1 MFELNKEDKA
11 LDDIF
16 HGEKK
21 PMHPDTL
28 HITLGGAE
36 KPKTKPVAKKES
48 KDAPKEEKPVTAQWE
63 PVKPTPNYMEKLKTM
78 VKDTGMFAVLSM
90 ILFWWQQSGRLE
102 ETTAWWALLVCVGL
116 MFFSIGRTCSGAV
129 K

>member
-11 LDDIF
+11 LDDMF

-36 KPKTKPVAKKES
+36 KPTTKPVAKKES
-48 KDAPKEEKPVTAQWE
+48 KETPKEEKPVKTLWE
-63 PVKPTPNYMEKLKTM
+63 PVKPTPNYMEKLKSI
-78 VKDTGMFAVLSM
+78 VKDTGMYAVLSM

-102 ETTAWWALLVCVGL
+102 ETTAWYALLVCVGA
-116 MFFSIGRTCSGAV
+116 MFFSVGKNCRGGV
-129 K
+129 Q